1 MLKVSARF
9 ITLFVIAA
17 IFFAAVPDVAR
28 AEEGNKF
35 VNFLRKVLTYPFR
48 LTQESSKVATET
60 TAKTVETVVKTGEAA
75 AGVTTGKVERL
86 KDVVVEPVKGS
97 AEMAVSAVEGS
108 VKIPIEA
115 AEERIETE

>member
-1 MLKVSARF
+1 MKVSTR
-9 ITLFVIAA
+9 VIALLVIA
-17 IFFAAVPDVAR
+17 VIFFVAIPGVAR

-60 TAKTVETVVKTGEAA
+60 TARGVETVVKTGEATA
-75 AGVTTGKVERL
+75 DVVTGKVKRL

-97 AEMAVSAVEGS
+97 AETAVSAIEGS

-115 AEERIETE
+115 AAERIETK